1 MIIISTWESQD
12 NEFDKIDLAKKGN
25 VDILINE
32 NNADK
37 TTMRMLY

>member
-1 MIIISTWESQD
+1 MIIVSTWESQD
-12 NEFDKIDLAKKGN
+12 NEFDKIDLVKKGN